1 MDAELQRLYVGCV
14 ATPSVF
20 IMRLTRRP
28 GFSTY
33 GLYKSS
39 YLQNKSFL
47 AP

>member
-1 MDAELQRLYVGCV
+1 MRSYSKCLY
-14 ATPSVF
+14 
-20 IMRLTRRP
+20 MRLTRRP